1 MSSSAIGFQT
11 INKGPTGATGA
22 RGAQGPIGPT
32 GGLGGPTGSTGNVA
46 PYILNVSLTGQTAT
60 VELSDG
66 TEYLVSGNFLG
77 ATGSDTTIISI
88 KDPLNPDSDSTTYS
102 LLASGNNTNSFVM
115 RGISGFG
122 SLVVTENASTIFIDS
137 IYTPSSGSLDSF
149 GLTNNTLVYLKQRD
163 QISSTTIGI
172 TSGNFYDGVL
182 NFEKSGSTPASP
194 SFSKLLPRSKVNYL
208 TPTYKT
214 STPQPIVLNV
224 DDAGVFYVRT
234 PNGIS
239 AFNGNFKSSE
249 VVSFTLITESDD
261 IWNFPSNVYFENGE
275 NYLTCGKSIL
285 NLTSF
290 DQGTSW
296 YATVAARGIDA
307 SVTNCQIRGVLGSCC
322 YTGVTGSQCVDYVTK
337 NQCDILSGTFNPLQ
351 PCETACGY
359 TFGICCSNGQCIED
373 ANYAECLAFG
383 GRFLFG
389 VTCGSFGASLDPNAT
404 NATRLC
410 YDSCQNQ
417 KVACCKDGVCLGD
430 EFTKIECENILGGV
444 AFVEQPCSSVDCCE
458 QNVKIGACCKN
469 QECSQKTLNECK
481 AIGGVFM
488 GEGELCENVNC
499 KCIGD
504 PPYGACCKC
513 INGVR
518 ECSITLQENCVGGIW
533 TYESSVDQNSS
544 CNDLNPLYCLT
555 ILPNCSPNQE
565 NGKCCYCET
574 GKQATVCEFLPRNV
588 CVDLDGNFTIGAD
601 CSTPC
606 DPCTSN
612 DGGPCV
618 DCAVAVP
625 GVCCNCSDSNQPCIP
640 IDDVKNCPPEYTENI
655 KSTVC
660 ANNPCGCSTSSSD
673 CDLRTESPQTSCP
686 PLPASFDVL
695 TGNVINS
702 TTSTQRNI
710 ITKAITD
717 TSSNTFKP
725 MGGVLVKDF
734 YIDINGSGFQ
744 KLNNGKDLKFCLTLD
759 LKNFGNPS
767 TPLGDNDD
775 SVRVYILRTWYPKFF
790 AQNYANYKNFHYSGS
805 DDNFDQSSTVIT
817 EVPAKTDFQESSE
830 TENGSYWGYLAELDP
845 EKTGGSQ
852 FTEADV
858 LSGYINKNQQYSIK
872 HYTDPYFAL
881 ASYNTDDLRME
892 LNCPLFGLNT
902 RGKAVNESDL
912 IPSGFNS
919 FSPIKNILNNNAN
932 SQNIYP
938 NPEEVDSTGYYDSV
952 DIGIK
957 YTSNSLQQLPENMQY
972 PKIYPRIVGYLN
984 NDNDGLTYN
993 STSGIARSNYLLFN
1007 KSAINLYN
1015 FSTSNGNNYS
1025 IYRFAG
1031 YNDIGIA
1038 QQISPTENKFNNIT
1052 DIGYYTNQAILTNF
1066 ANLGGKFDIASNIK
1080 TKNVGHPITMDYD
1093 GDFYVEGF
1101 PGSQSR
1107 RIRYQD
1113 PDKAESPIKYTKNS
1127 AIIFDSGV
1135 ITRRGN
1141 TLKTLY
1147 FGARENPGSNIIQT
1161 FTTDILEPHG
1171 TRIYTGAINN
1181 PANVDNGRKN
1191 AKTVSKFL
1199 IGEQNPLNAYN
1210 FCITLPNYKDYIFD
1224 STNIENEALID
1235 NLQTAGR
1242 FTNFE
1247 NKIRVVVF
1255 SYAHEPSTINKPID
1269 NVKLMVEND
1278 DPDTLISYAQNYIDN
1293 IQSQQVPNSVANYSI
1308 SFNDP
1313 NRCVNQ
1319 DNQCELCSGYINND
1333 YESNC
1338 YSIFSALVNWNPTR
1352 QSCRRYCNLTTFD
1365 PTTGLGSTEGRCYS
1379 TGTCD
1384 HNMALVCSCGD
1395 ESSCSCKGE
1404 SLMYPSIRPGCF
1416 EIPECTVE
1424 QSRSCSR
1431 RYAGSSSFNDNSY
1444 PSWPLEMR
1452 EDLTNRGFVYYNF
1465 PLNSGEEADPVYT
1478 SGFVVKVKPITLD
1491 GKQFYTDGFNV
1502 FNKNTLCNG
1511 PTPGGGDCAVPLTD
1525 KRTSTIY
1532 HAQFCGSP
1540 GSWSGSWSGEGYTLE
1555 QGVDTTS
1562 GIVWFGRSSNKCI
1575 FSNKSCNFG
1584 SDDEQTDLQ
1593 TVKEKILTDLSLFTR
1608 RTYEHENGPPCTIE
1622 TADYLNNYQEVL
1634 QGTCPPSSFTDT
1646 FINKLIP
1653 IEGSEPLCIPL
1664 ECSVNDCSQYEDCSP
1679 T

>member
-1 MSSSAIGFQT
+1 MSSSAIGFQN

-32 GGLGGPTGSTGNVA
+32 GGLGGPTGPTGNIA

-60 VELSDG
+60 VQLSDG
-66 TEYLVSGNFLG
+66 VQYLVSGNFLG

-88 KDPLNPDSDSTTYS
+88 KDPLDPGSDVITYS

-194 SFSKLLPRSKVNYL
+194 SFSKLLPRSKVKYL

-214 STPQPIVLNV
+214 STPQPIVLNI

-389 VTCGSFGASLDPNAT
+389 VTCGSFGASLDPDAT

-444 AFVEQPCSSVDCCE
+444 AFVGQPCSSVDCCE

-504 PPYGACCKC
+504 ARYGNCCYCQGTSKLC
-513 INGVR
+513 KVTAEDDCETG
-518 ECSITLQENCVGGIW
+518 LW
-533 TYESSVDQNSS
+533 TYNSS
-544 CNDLNPLYCLT
+544 YTSNTPSCNADGFSGCLEDLTL
-555 ILPNCSPNQE
+555 NC
-565 NGKCCYCET
+565 GGDFFKCCYCE
-574 GKQATVCEFLPRNV
+574 
-588 CVDLDGNFTIGAD
+588 DGVTNCSNLTQTQCASLNGVFTRGIQCTLIG
-601 CSTPC
+601 C
-606 DPCTSN
+606 DPCES
-612 DGGPCV
+612 DGGNPCA
-618 DCAVAVP
+618 DCVVEVP
-625 GVCCNCSDSNQPCIP
+625 GVCCKCDDPNVPCLQVA
-640 IDDVKNCPPEYTENI
+640 DVKNCPSEYTQNT
-655 KSTVC
+655 KSTFCVD
-660 ANNPCGCSTSSSD
+660 NPCRCNTSSSD
-673 CDLRTESPQTSCP
+673 CDLRTESPQISCP

-695 TGNVINS
+695 AEHEVDTASS
-702 TTSTQRNI
+702 TRRNI
-710 ITKAITD
+710 ITKNIAD
-717 TSSNTFKP
+717 NNSNTFKP

-744 KLNNGKDLKFCLTLD
+744 KINNGKDLKFCLTLD
-759 LKNFGNPS
+759 LDTFRNPS
-767 TPLGDNDD
+767 DTSGLGDD
-775 SVRVYILRTWYPKFF
+775 SVRVYILRSWYPKFF
-790 AQNYANYKNFHYSGS
+790 AQNYANYKNFHYSGV
-805 DDNFDQSSTVIT
+805 DDNFDQFSSVIT
-817 EVPAKTDFQESSE
+817 QVPAKTDFQESSA

-845 EKTGGSQ
+845 EKTGVSE

-858 LSGYINKNQQYSIK
+858 LSGYINKNEQYSIK
-872 HYTDPYFAL
+872 HYTDPYSAP

-957 YTSNSLQQLPENMQY
+957 YTLGQLSLPESMLY
-972 PKIYPRIVGYLN
+972 PINYPRIVGTIG
-984 NDNDGLTYN
+984 NDNLGLTYN

-1038 QQISPTENKFNNIT
+1038 QQISTTENKFNNIT

-1093 GDFYVEGF
+1093 GDFYLQGF
-1101 PGSQSR
+1101 PAQSR
-1107 RIRYQD
+1107 TIRYQD
-1113 PDKAESPIKYTKNS
+1113 VNKIESPIKYTKNS

-1141 TLKTLY
+1141 TLKTL
-1147 FGARENPGSNIIQT
+1147 FLGTGENTNFIQT

-1181 PANVDNGRKN
+1181 PADVDNGRKN
-1191 AKTVSKFL
+1191 AKTISKFL
-1199 IGEQNPLNAYN
+1199 IEDSGIPGEPNPNNAYN
-1210 FCITLPNYKDYIFD
+1210 FCITLPNYKDYVFD
-1224 STNIENEALID
+1224 STNIQNEALIE
-1235 NLQTAGR
+1235 NSLTAGR

-1278 DPDTLISYAQNYIDN
+1278 DPDTLTSYAENYIDN
-1293 IQSQQVPNSVANYSI
+1293 IQSQQVPNSVANYTI

-1313 NRCVNQ
+1313 NLCVDQ
-1319 DNQCELCSGYINND
+1319 DDPCELCSDHINNE

-1338 YSIFSALVNWNPTR
+1338 YSIFSARYNWNPTT
-1352 QSCRRYCNLTTFD
+1352 SGCYGICNNTTFD
-1365 PTTGLGSTEGRCYS
+1365 PSSGLGTSEGRCFFADI
-1379 TGTCD
+1379 CD
-1384 HNMALVCSCGD
+1384 HHIALACSCGD
-1395 ESSCSCKGE
+1395 KDSCSCKGE
-1404 SLMYPSIRPGCF
+1404 SIMFPSIRRNCNAFGN
-1416 EIPECTVE
+1416 IPECTGE
-1424 QSRSCSR
+1424 QLNSCSLYR
-1431 RYAGSSSFNDNSY
+1431 NSVGYNGIAY
-1444 PSWPLEMR
+1444 PSWPGEVR
-1452 EDLTNRGFVYYNF
+1452 EFLTNSGFVYHNF
-1465 PLNSGEEADPVYT
+1465 PVDQFEEAFDEYT

-1502 FNKNTLCNG
+1502 FNKNTLCDG
-1511 PTPGGGDCAVPLTD
+1511 PDTLGEDCSSPLTN

-1532 HAQFCGSP
+1532 HRQGCIP
-1540 GSWSGSWSGEGYTLE
+1540 GTVNAGITLE
-1555 QGVDTTS
+1555 QGLDTTN
-1562 GIVWFGRSSNKCI
+1562 GTVWFGRSSNKCI
-1575 FSNKSCNFG
+1575 FSNTSCNFG
-1584 SDDEQTDLQ
+1584 SDDQQTDLEI
-1593 TVKEKILTDLSLFTR
+1593 VKENIIPAMSVFT
-1608 RTYEHENGPPCTIE
+1608 GPFSYQHANAPCSIT

-1634 QGTCPPSSFTDT
+1634 QGTCPSSSFTDT

-1664 ECSVNDCSQYEDCSP
+1664 ECSVIDCSQYEDCSP

>member
-88 KDPLNPDSDSTTYS
+88 KDPLDPGSDSITYS

-444 AFVEQPCSSVDCCE
+444 AFVGQPCSSVDCCE

-488 GEGELCENVNC
+488 GEGELCENINC

-504 PPYGACCKC
+504 ARYG
-513 INGVR
+513 N
-518 ECSITLQENCVGGIW
+518 
-533 TYESSVDQNSS
+533 
-544 CNDLNPLYCLT
+544 
-555 ILPNCSPNQE
+555 
-565 NGKCCYCET
+565 CCYCQGTSKLCKVTAEDDCTTGVWTYDSSYTSSGPNCNNDGISGCLQDTVLNCEGDFFRCCFCDDGDTSCINET
-574 GKQATVCEFLPRNV
+574 QAQCASLNGV
-588 CVDLDGNFTIGAD
+588 FTQGIQCKSND
-601 CSTPC
+601 C
-606 DPCTSN
+606 DPCES
-612 DGGPCV
+612 DGGNPCA
-618 DCAVAVP
+618 DCVVEVP
-625 GVCCNCSDSNQPCIP
+625 GVCCNCSNSNEPCIEVP
-640 IDDVKNCPPEYTENI
+640 DVQNCPAGYTPNT

-660 ANNPCGCSTSSSD
+660 LDNPCGCSTSSSD

-686 PLPASFDVL
+686 LLPNSFDVL
-695 TGNVINS
+695 AEHVVDTASS
-702 TTSTQRNI
+702 TRRNI
-710 ITKAITD
+710 ISKNISD
-717 TSSNTFKP
+717 NNSNTFKP

-744 KLNNGKDLKFCLTLD
+744 KINNGKDLKFCLTLNLD
-759 LKNFGNPS
+759 GFRNPS
-767 TPLGDNDD
+767 DVTGSGDD

-805 DDNFDQSSTVIT
+805 DDNFDSSSTVIT
-817 EVPAKTDFQESSE
+817 EVPAKTDFQESSA

-845 EKTGGSQ
+845 EKTGGSE

-872 HYTDPYFAL
+872 HYTDPYSAL

-952 DIGIK
+952 DIGVK
-957 YTSNSLQQLPENMQY
+957 YTLGQLFLPESMLY
-972 PKIYPRIVGYLN
+972 PINYPRIVGTIG
-984 NDNDGLTYN
+984 NDNLGLTYN

-1038 QQISPTENKFNNIT
+1038 QQILTTQNKFNNIT

-1101 PGSQSR
+1101 PAQSR
-1107 RIRYQD
+1107 TIRYQD
-1113 PDKAESPIKYTKNS
+1113 VNKIESPIKYTKNS

-1141 TLKTLY
+1141 TLKTL
-1147 FGARENPGSNIIQT
+1147 FLGTGQNPSSNIIQT

-1199 IGEQNPLNAYN
+1199 IREQSSLNSYN

-1224 STNIENEALID
+1224 SKNIQNEALIE
-1235 NLQTAGR
+1235 NSLTAGR

-1278 DPDTLISYAQNYIDN
+1278 DPDTLTSYAENYIDN

-1313 NRCVNQ
+1313 NLCINQ
-1319 DNQCELCSGYINND
+1319 DDQCELCSDYISNE

-1338 YSIFSALVNWNPTR
+1338 YSIFSSVYNWNPTR
-1352 QSCRRYCNLTTFD
+1352 QNCSGICNNTTFD
-1365 PTTGLGSTEGRCYS
+1365 PSTGLGSSEGRCFYA
-1379 TGTCD
+1379 GTCD
-1384 HNMALVCSCGD
+1384 HNMALACSCGD
-1395 ESSCSCKGE
+1395 TDSCSCKGE
-1404 SLMYPSIRPGCF
+1404 SIMYPSIRSDCNFTGL
-1416 EIPECTVE
+1416 PECNFSQL
-1424 QSRSCSR
+1424 QSCALYR
-1431 RYAGSSSFNDNSY
+1431 RGEGFNGNPY
-1444 PSWPLEMR
+1444 PSWPWEMR
-1452 EDLTNRGFVYYNF
+1452 ELLTNSGFVYYNF
-1465 PLNSGEEADPVYT
+1465 PVSQFEEASPIYS

-1491 GKQFYTDGFNV
+1491 GKKFYTDGFNV
-1502 FNKNTLCNG
+1502 FNKNTLCDG
-1511 PTPGGGDCAVPLTD
+1511 PDTLGESCAGPLTN

-1532 HAQFCGSP
+1532 HARGCVP
-1540 GSWSGSWSGEGYTLE
+1540 DTWTGEGFTLE

-1562 GIVWFGRSSNKCI
+1562 GVVWFGRSSNKCI

-1584 SDDEQTDLQ
+1584 SDDQQTDLQ
-1593 TVKEKILTDLSLFTR
+1593 TVKEKILTDLTLLR
-1608 RTYEHENGPPCTIE
+1608 RNTYEHGNVPCTIV
-1622 TADYLNNYQEVL
+1622 TADYLNNYPEVF
-1634 QGTCPPSSFTDT
+1634 QGTCPSSSFTDT
-1646 FINKLIP
+1646 YINKLIP